1 MDQGGSIKIGRQ
13 IFPDFV
19 QVQTVFFIVHEIRA
33 VCLKFKINF
42 ISRYRLHV
50 ICGLDYLT
58 NGETGMPY
66 YLYKISSL
74 DGIDLV
80 KNLQLLEVFDS
91 FRDAKKNAKSLRQ
104 KENSDEFNFK
114 VMFAE
119 NQLSAEEQLLEKRE
133 KPVLME
139 YER

>member
-1 MDQGGSIKIGRQ
+1 M
-13 IFPDFV
+13 
-19 QVQTVFFIVHEIRA
+19 A
-33 VCLKFKINF
+33 
-42 ISRYRLHV
+42 
-50 ICGLDYLT
+50 
-58 NGETGMPY
+58 Y

-80 KNLQLLEVFDS
+80 KNLQLLEVYDS